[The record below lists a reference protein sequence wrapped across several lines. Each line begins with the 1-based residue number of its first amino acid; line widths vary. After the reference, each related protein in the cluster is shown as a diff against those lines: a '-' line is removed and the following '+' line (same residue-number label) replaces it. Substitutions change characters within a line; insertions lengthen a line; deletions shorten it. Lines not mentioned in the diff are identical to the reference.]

1 MFEKLAKLFATETL
15 DAIFPFVCL
24 GCGREGR
31 SMCADCLA
39 GVPRLVPPRFCVVC
53 AAPDV
58 LGRCGWC
65 RSAPVAVDGIRAPYV
80 YSPDSLVRRALIRF
94 KFGDVRAM
102 AAELAGHLAECM
114 ARYNLTADAIA
125 PVPSHPRRL
134 RERGFNQAALLAA
147 ELGKATGLEVRESLL
162 TRTIDAPSQLS
173 VSGIVNRWANVAG
186 SFACEEPADDLSL
199 LLVDDIVTTGATMSA
214 CAGALKASGAR
225 EVWGLAVAR
234 TRFGG

>member
-1 MFEKLAKLFATETL
+1 MLEKLVKLFARETL
-15 DAIFPFVCL
+15 DAVFPFVCL
-24 GCGREGR
+24 GCGREGG

-39 GVPRLVPPRFCVVC
+39 GAPRLVPPRFCVVC
-53 AAPDV
+53 AEPDV

-80 YSPDSLVRRALIRF
+80 YSRDSLVRRALIQF

-102 AAELAGHLAECM
+102 AAELGGHLAECV
-114 ARYNLTADAIA
+114 ARYGVTADAIV

-147 ELGKATGLEVRESLL
+147 ELGKVTGVEVRESLL
-162 TRTIDAPSQLS
+162 SRTRDAPSQLS
-173 VSGIVNRWANVAG
+173 VSGPANRWANVAD
-186 SFACEEPADDLSL
+186 SFVCEEPVNGLKL

-214 CAGALKASGAR
+214 CAGALKDSGAR

-234 TRFGG
+234 TRGGS

>member
-1 MFEKLAKLFATETL
+1 MLEKLAKLFAKETL
-15 DAIFPFVCL
+15 DTLFPFVCL
-24 GCGREGR
+24 GCGREGS

-53 AAPDV
+53 AEPDV

-65 RSAPVAVDGIRAPYV
+65 LASPVAVDGIRAPYV
-80 YSPDSLVRRALIRF
+80 YSRDSLVRRALIQF

-102 AAELAGHLAECM
+102 AAELAGHLAECV
-114 ARYNLTADAIA
+114 ARYGLDADAIA

-147 ELGKATGLEVRESLL
+147 ELGKVTGVEVREALL
-162 TRTIDAPSQLS
+162 ARTSDAPSQLS
-173 VSGIVNRWANVAG
+173 VAGRVNRWSNVAD
-186 SFACEEPADDLSL
+186 SFVCEEPVNGMKL

-214 CAGALKASGAR
+214 CAGALKESGAR

-234 TRFGG
+234 TRSGG

>member
-1 MFEKLAKLFATETL
+1 MFEKLVKLFTKEML
-15 DAIFPFVCL
+15 DAVFPFVCL
-24 GCGREGR
+24 GCGREGS

-53 AAPDV
+53 AEPDV

-65 RSAPVAVDGIRAPYV
+65 RATPVAVDGIRAPYV
-80 YSPDSLVRRALIRF
+80 YSRDSLVRRALIQF

-114 ARYNLTADAIA
+114 ARYGITADAIA

-134 RERGFNQAALLAA
+134 RERGFNQAALLAIA
-147 ELGKATGLEVRESLL
+147 LGKATGLDVWESLL
-162 TRTIDAPSQLS
+162 SRTSDAPSQLS
-173 VSGIVNRWANVAG
+173 VAGRVNRWTNVAG
-186 SFACEEPADDLSL
+186 SFVCGERVDDLSL

-214 CAGALKASGAR
+214 CAGALKENGAR

-234 TRFGG
+234 TRSGG

>member
-1 MFEKLAKLFATETL
+1 
-15 DAIFPFVCL
+15 
-24 GCGREGR
+24 
-31 SMCADCLA
+31 MCADCLA

-53 AAPDV
+53 AEPDV

-80 YSPDSLVRRALIRF
+80 YSRDSLVRRALIQF

-114 ARYNLTADAIA
+114 ARYGLTADAIV

-147 ELGKATGLEVRESLL
+147 ELGKATGVEVREALL
-162 TRTIDAPSQLS
+162 SRTSDAPSQLS
-173 VSGIVNRWANVAG
+173 VAGRMNRWTNVAN
-186 SFACEEPADDLSL
+186 SFVCEEPVDDLSL
-199 LLVDDIVTTGATMSA
+199 LLVDDIATTGATMSA
-214 CAGALKASGAR
+214 CAGALKDSGAR

-234 TRFGG
+234 TRSGG

>member
-1 MFEKLAKLFATETL
+1 MLEKLAKLFAKETL
-15 DAIFPFVCL
+15 DTLFPFVCL
-24 GCGREGR
+24 GCGREGS

-53 AAPDV
+53 AEPDV

-65 RSAPVAVDGIRAPYV
+65 LASPVAVDGIRAPYV
-80 YSPDSLVRRALIRF
+80 YSRDSLVRRALIQF

-102 AAELAGHLAECM
+102 AAELAGHLAECV
-114 ARYNLTADAIA
+114 ARYGLDADAIA

-147 ELGKATGLEVRESLL
+147 ELGKATGVEVREALL
-162 TRTIDAPSQLS
+162 ARTSDAPSQLS
-173 VSGIVNRWANVAG
+173 VAGRVNRWSNVAD
-186 SFACEEPADDLSL
+186 SFVCEEPVNGMKL
-199 LLVDDIVTTGATMSA
+199 LLIDDIVTTGATMSA
-214 CAGALKASGAR
+214 CASALKESGAR

-234 TRFGG
+234 TRSGG

>member
-1 MFEKLAKLFATETL
+1 MLEKLVRRLAKETL
-15 DAIFPFVCL
+15 DAVFPFVCL
-24 GCGREGR
+24 GCGREGG

-39 GVPRLVPPRFCVVC
+39 TAPRLVPPRFCVVC
-53 AAPDV
+53 AEPDV

-80 YSPDSLVRRALIRF
+80 YSRDSLVRRALIRF

-114 ARYNLTADAIA
+114 AQYGLTADAVS

-147 ELGKATGLEVRESLL
+147 ELGKATGLEVRETLL
-162 TRTIDAPSQLS
+162 SRTNDAPSQLS
-173 VSGIVNRWANVAG
+173 VAGRVNRWTNVAG
-186 SFACEEPADDLSL
+186 SFACGEPVNGLSL

-214 CAGALKASGAR
+214 CAAALKASGAR

-234 TRFGG
+234 TRSGG